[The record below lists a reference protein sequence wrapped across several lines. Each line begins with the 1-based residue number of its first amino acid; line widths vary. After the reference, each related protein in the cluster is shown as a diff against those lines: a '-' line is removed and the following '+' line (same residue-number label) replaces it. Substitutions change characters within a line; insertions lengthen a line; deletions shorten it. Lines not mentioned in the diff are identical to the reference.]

1 MIPLQGYPSSLH
13 VNNKADFRLFR
24 SVLFINAMP
33 VFCAAWSGSL
43 ESQLTWDSLHCI
55 PLNGTQ
61 VPHVTVLSVLNEV
74 SALVLCIY
82 CFHS

>member
-1 MIPLQGYPSSLH
+1 MIPMQGYPSPLH
-13 VNNKADFRLFR
+13 INNKDDFRLFR

-33 VFCAAWSGSL
+33 VFCATWSGSL
-43 ESQLTWDSLHCI
+43 ESQLTWDTLHCI

-61 VPHVTVLSVLNEV
+61 VLHVTVLSSLNEV

-82 CFHS
+82 

>member
-1 MIPLQGYPSSLH
+1 MMIPVWGYPSSLH

-24 SVLFINAMP
+24 SVLFIKANSVLLGVAL
-33 VFCAAWSGSL
+33 WSLSPK
-43 ESQLTWDSLHCI
+43 LTWDCLHCI

-61 VPHVTVLSVLNEV
+61 VPHVTVLSSLNEV

-82 CFHS
+82 